1 MPETTFVDEFKV
13 KTASFEGPLGL
24 LLGLIESR
32 KLFINDVSLAQVT
45 DGYLAYVKEL
55 GEARSQEVASFIVVA
70 ATLILIKSKSLLPD
84 LSLTSEEEGDIR
96 TLEERLRL
104 YKIFTEVSAHVKKNF
119 GKKIIFPAA
128 ERRMTSVVFLPDGQI
143 TKESMMS
150 FAREA
155 LGKVPKT
162 EFLPEVEVRK
172 VITLEEMIGR
182 LEERIKN
189 SLKFSF
195 SDFTQ
200 PEAGK
205 PASRMTREE
214 KVTVIVSFLA
224 MLELVRKGILDA
236 VQNSDEI
243 MIEKIQ

>member
-1 MPETTFVDEFKV
+1 
-13 KTASFEGPLGL
+13 
-24 LLGLIESR
+24 
-32 KLFINDVSLAQVT
+32 
-45 DGYLAYVKEL
+45 
-55 GEARSQEVASFIVVA
+55 
-70 ATLILIKSKSLLPD
+70 
-84 LSLTSEEEGDIR
+84 
-96 TLEERLRL
+96 
-104 YKIFTEVSAHVKKNF
+104 
-119 GKKIIFPAA
+119 
-128 ERRMTSVVFLPDGQI
+128 
-143 TKESMMS
+143 MS

-236 VQNSDEI
+236 VQKADSEEI
-243 MIEKIQ
+243 IISRRPEGVGIPTESVGRKSPQ